1 MSDMTSIK
9 IASSVKDQLNHL
21 KLHPRETYSD
31 LIGRLA
37 ELGTHPQQ
45 QIPFIIPLMHVKINQ
60 KIIELKEPVEITVEM
75 DEDEYILF
83 NHEYRLLVVASHVYD
98 GMKDI
103 LDEFEENWKDFAL
116 GDENDM
122 GKDALELRQKLC
134 SITSMESSS

>member
-103 LDEFEENWKDFAL
+103 LDEFEENWKDFVL
-116 GDENDM
+116 GDENAM
-122 GKDALELRQKLC
+122 GRDSLELREKF
-134 SITSMESSS
+134 SAIVPSESSS

>member
-37 ELGTHPQQ
+37 ECGTHPQQ

-60 KIIELKEPVEITVEM
+60 KIIELKKPVG
-75 DEDEYILF
+75 
-83 NHEYRLLVVASHVYD
+83 R
-98 GMKDI
+98 
-103 LDEFEENWKDFAL
+103 
-116 GDENDM
+116 
-122 GKDALELRQKLC
+122 
-134 SITSMESSS
+134 